1 MGEVGFCS
9 RSREVGGRR
18 GRRVT
23 CLAVW
28 HEHAREYSYRKMRH
42 HYVKANF
49 FCWLSHNDLLSFF
62 RGCYKLLQVPFV
74 HSVCGIIYKRSERE
88 HLLWLCELAEAPS
101 RNAPPSQVLSI
112 KMKKNVQQATICAK
126 CTDSPTAV
134 HSLFRPWSTFS
145 ALASL
150 MDSGSELFLELP
162 LKDILLSCWACTT
175 TFKPQQPIHHH
186 HLDTEW
192 RRLFIEL

>member
-28 HEHAREYSYRKMRH
+28 HAREYLYRKTRH
-42 HYVKANF
+42 HYVKSNI

-74 HSVCGIIYKRSERE
+74 HSMCGIIYKKVSV
-88 HLLWLCELAEAPS
+88 LCELAEAPS
-101 RNAPPSQVLSI
+101 RNAPPSQDLSI
-112 KMKKNVQQATICAK
+112 KTKKNVQQATICAK
-126 CTDSPTAV
+126 CRLLIRPTAV
-134 HSLFRPWSTFS
+134 HSLSRPWSTFS
-145 ALASL
+145 PLASL
-150 MDSGSELFLELP
+150 IDSGRELFLELP
-162 LKDILLSCWACTT
+162 LKDVLLSCWACTAI
-175 TFKPQQPIHHH
+175 FKAQQPIHHH
-186 HLDTEW
+186 HFDSEW
-192 RRLFIEL
+192 RRLFTEL